1 LLETKKTPRYTDA
14 LHQEENR
21 IESAQISFPTN
32 AKNVGHMGLIDSS
45 RPHHLHT
52 ERRNVHG
59 NNFTTQ
65 FLKGKGVPTR
75 ASTHI
80 EYPAACGGKRG
91 LIQIEKAP
99 FQREEFFGL
108 NRVEETIAT
117 RNIDRPT
124 HSRVQMISKR
134 LAQGNV
140 VIHWAQTSA
149 PMIDSLQDAHRR
161 KLYSPKSQP
170 DRR

>member
-1 LLETKKTPRYTDA
+1 
-14 LHQEENR
+14 
-21 IESAQISFPTN
+21 
-32 AKNVGHMGLIDSS
+32 MGVIDSS

-52 ERRNVHG
+52 ERRDVHG

-65 FLKGKGVPTR
+65 LLKSKGVPTR
-75 ASTHI
+75 ARTHI

-91 LIQIEKAP
+91 LIQIVKAS
-99 FQREEFFGL
+99 FQRKEFFGL
-108 NRVEETIAT
+108 NRVQKTIAA
-117 RNIDRPT
+117 RNIDGPA

-140 VIHWAQTSA
+140 VVHCAQTSA